1 MTTNEPLPYWGTKAK
16 ELVDNYVQIRIGEA
30 DGTLQQVVDEAM
42 HRDIVE
48 ALIQRVAELEMENK
62 VRDE

>member
-1 MTTNEPLPYWGTKAK
+1 MTTNDLYWTTKTN

-30 DGTLQQVVDEAM
+30 DGTLRQVVDEAM
-42 HRDIVE
+42 HRSIVE
-48 ALIQRVAELEMENK
+48 ALIQRVAELEMDNK